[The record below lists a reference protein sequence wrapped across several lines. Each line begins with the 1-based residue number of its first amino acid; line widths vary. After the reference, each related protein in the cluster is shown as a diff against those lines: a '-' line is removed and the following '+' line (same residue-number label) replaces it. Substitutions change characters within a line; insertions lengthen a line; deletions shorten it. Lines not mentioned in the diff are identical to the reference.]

1 MKGTGSFGQVFRC
14 ADAPYPANYQL
25 LDFWRG
31 WAALWVVIFHGYAM
45 FAEQKNFISENLQ
58 LLEPIAAS
66 GWFGV
71 HLFFVISGYCIAAC
85 LATARRKNRGPGQFL
100 RDRLLRI
107 FPVYWC
113 ALLAQILL
121 QVFSAPFNKT
131 PWRQAFPESPL
142 EALANLFLLEPYL
155 GFPSR
160 MLVSWSLVYEW
171 GFYVLMAA
179 GLLALQKQARTSLV
193 LLGGMALALAG
204 MFGLTS
210 GFLLPLKFWPEF
222 MIGVGVF
229 VFLQGQGRLVKGCAF
244 SLFFVFPMG
253 LWFLEGG
260 TGRTWMMAGAAGFGL
275 LLCLLRRWDEV
286 LIRWQP
292 VHGLRQVGLFSYSL
306 YLVHVPFGGAFRNL
320 AMRFVSE
327 TSMEFL
333 LVQVGYVAV
342 CVATALIFYRLIEAP
357 WERFRKSTFC

>member
-1 MKGTGSFGQVFRC
+1 M
-14 ADAPYPANYQL
+14 ADRQDHSYQL
-25 LDFWRG
+25 LDAWRG
-31 WAALWVVIFHGYAM
+31 WAALWVVFYHGYNT
-45 FAEQKNFISENLQ
+45 FAGRENFIAEYVPFLGWV
-58 LLEPIAAS
+58 AAR

-85 LATARRKNRGPGQFL
+85 LANARRKNRGAGQFL

-121 QVFSAPFNKT
+121 QVLSAPFNQT
-131 PWRQAFPESPL
+131 PWRQALPGSPL
-142 EALANLFLLEPYL
+142 EGLANFLLLEPYL
-155 GFPSR
+155 GFSSR

-179 GLLALQKQARTSLV
+179 GLLALQKQARASLV
-193 LLGGMALALAG
+193 FLGGTALALAG
-204 MFGLTS
+204 MLGFTS

-229 VFLQGQGRLVKGCAF
+229 VCLQGQGRLVKGWAI
-244 SLFFVFPMG
+244 SLFLFFPVG
-253 LWFLEGG
+253 LWFLEGSTDR
-260 TGRTWMMAGAAGFGL
+260 TGMMAGAAGFGL
-275 LLCLLRRWDEV
+275 LLCLLRRWDED
-286 LIRWQP
+286 LIRWRP

-327 TSMEFL
+327 TSPEFL
-333 LVQVGYVAV
+333 LVQIGYVAV

-357 WERFRKSTFC
+357 WEKFRKSTFC